1 MVIEHLPYSFHVDFI
16 VLHTSICKTTIFLIY
31 FTNHLSNVVLTLAS
45 IDRFIL
51 IYCPSRS
58 KRYCNIERAKQ
69 CVIIVVIILFLA
81 NAHFFFGYEKILLN
95 EKQLNEFYD
104 CNIRR
109 ENHLYRTLFRIY
121 DSYVES
127 VFFVIVP
134 FIIMFI
140 CSILIILQIFE
151 TRKTIRY
158 NTKVKKT
165 FQEQGTTRLRDKDIQ
180 LCCMLL
186 GTTFAFLVLCLPT
199 EINDILLYTDREH
212 SCSNWFRKVF
222 LILLQQ
228 IYYAG
233 HLYIYTLTG
242 QLFRRHLFAIFFK
255 ENQTKEQENRS
266 FPARLLGN
274 IHSKYQ
280 RYTSHSNLPDQT
292 DGSKTSFTTTS
303 FIKTSTHRLPTR
315 TIQSS
320 EVYTSSDPSQRLLSD
335 SK

>member
-1 MVIEHLPYSFHVDFI
+1 
-16 VLHTSICKTTIFLIY
+16 
-31 FTNHLSNVVLTLAS
+31 
-45 IDRFIL
+45 
-51 IYCPSRS
+51 
-58 KRYCNIERAKQ
+58 
-69 CVIIVVIILFLA
+69 
-81 NAHFFFGYEKILLN
+81 
-95 EKQLNEFYD
+95 
-104 CNIRR
+104 
-109 ENHLYRTLFRIY
+109 
-121 DSYVES
+121 
-127 VFFVIVP
+127 
-134 FIIMFI
+134 MFI

-158 NTKVKKT
+158 NTKGKFYYYTFYTSETIRQTVKKT